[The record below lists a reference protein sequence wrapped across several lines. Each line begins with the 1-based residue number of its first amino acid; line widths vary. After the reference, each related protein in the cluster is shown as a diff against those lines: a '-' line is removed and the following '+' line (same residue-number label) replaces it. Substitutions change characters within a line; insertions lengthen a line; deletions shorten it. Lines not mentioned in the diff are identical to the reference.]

1 MQHKSF
7 QQKLVLL
14 TAILAIFIAIVFLWT
29 RTEKKV
35 EINCKE
41 NPTIGSLRAKVHLIL
56 FEDMNCYNC
65 KVFSKTILPT
75 LKKKYI
81 DTDLVKFTVIPLAF
95 MKNSAITANAA
106 LCVHQINSP
115 KFYPYMQK
123 LHSIEL
129 EEGKIKTGLIQLAF
143 EEEKIDLLK
152 LRQCMRQNHCY
163 DLLDQNLQLAKKVMG
178 KKFGTPALFINGMQI
193 KALTLSNIFKQIEKE
208 LK

>member
-14 TAILAIFIAIVFLWT
+14 TAIVAILTIILFMWFSPK
-29 RTEKKV
+29 EKV
-35 EINCKE
+35 EINCAN
-41 NPTIGSLRAKVHLIL
+41 NPTMGCDTAKVHLVL

-65 KVFSKTILPT
+65 KIFSKTILPA

-81 DTDLVKFTVIPLAF
+81 DTDLIQFTVIPLAF

-106 LCVHQINSP
+106 LCVHKIDSFQ
-115 KFYPYMQK
+115 FYPYMQK
-123 LHSIEL
+123 LHSAEL
-129 EEGKIKTGLIQLAF
+129 REDQIKTELIRLAF
-143 EEEKIDLLK
+143 EEKTIDLLK

-178 KKFGTPALFINGMQI
+178 KKFGTPALFINGVQI
-193 KALTLSNIFKQIEKE
+193 KALTLSNIAKQIEKRLE
-208 LK
+208 